1 MPHLHGRPTL
11 GGVAHAQECLVQRAD
26 QPLGCPTLGEALP
39 AYRDALR
46 WAIPCPQ
53 GLPAYRDAPSTG
65 MTRPLLCSASG
76 KLHPWG
82 LPAYRDA
89 LPWGMSHP
97 HGLPAYR
104 DGWMSREDWPLGRRG
119 PEGGRISLQGHAAPR
134 WRLVLA
140 WGWCSSRRT
149 AVAAL
154 RVAPGLGCTPKK
166 WQRRGPASR
175 LPRPGAAASP
185 AMGGPPPGSMTL
197 RGPAAPMAPVSFRP
211 GGPQTRHSP
220 RGSPRSRAVLP
231 PPLS

>member
-1 MPHLHGRPTL
+1 MGAPPLAGWPMLRNAWYRGRISPWDALPSGRPCQPIEMPYA
-11 GGVAHAQECLVQRAD
+11 GPSPAHRAC
-26 QPLGCPTLGEALP
+26 QPIGMPYPGGCPTHMA
-39 AYRDALR
+39 
-46 WAIPCPQ
+46 CP
-53 GLPAYRDAPSTG
+53 PIG
-65 MTRPLLCSASG
+65 MPGC
-76 KLHPWG
+76 
-82 LPAYRDA
+82 
-89 LPWGMSHP
+89 
-97 HGLPAYR
+97 
-104 DGWMSREDWPLGRRG
+104 LGRIGPWDAGARREGG
-119 PEGGRISLQGHAAPR
+119 PEGGRISLHGHAAPR